1 MLARD
6 FIKTVAAHS
15 RLTVPQVMA
24 CLKGVRATCHA
35 EIAATGETRIPQL
48 CDIKITPVA
57 ERILRNPKTGAEW
70 LEPPSTR
77 VTAKPVP
84 IFARRV
90 KGEK

>member
-6 FIKTVAAHS
+6 FIKTVATNS

-57 ERILRNPKTGAEW
+57 ERIVRNPKTGAEW

-77 VTAKPVP
+77 VTAKLVP

-90 KGEK
+90 KGE